1 MKRNNLVIGHVRM
14 FLVLKA
20 ELLHCCANA
29 DLRTMSILHGR
40 IFLLDDLQH
49 LGAVHRLHNLTFF
62 RLAETSHDDLRDV
75 LLLHKLLIQLLDADH
90 LFIVE
95 PIRRL
100 QLLQLLPVESCKG

>member
-1 MKRNNLVIGHVRM
+1 M

-29 DLRTMSILHGR
+29 DLRSMSVLHGG

-49 LGAVHRLHNLTFF
+49 LCAVHRLHDLALF
-62 RLAETSHDDLRDV
+62 RLAETGRDDLRDV

-95 PIRRL
+95 PIGCL
-100 QLLQLLPVESCKG
+100 QLL

>member
-1 MKRNNLVIGHVRM
+1 MKRSNLVVGHVRM
-14 FLVLKA
+14 FFVLKA
-20 ELLHCCANA
+20 ELLHRCANA
-29 DLRTMSILHGR
+29 DLRTMSALHRR

-49 LGAVHRLHNLTFF
+49 LRAVHRLHDLIFLWLT
-62 RLAETSHDDLRDV
+62 ETGRDDLRDV
-75 LLLHKLLIQLLDADH
+75 LLLHKLLIQLLDGDH

>member
-1 MKRNNLVIGHVRM
+1 MKRSNLVVGHVRM
-14 FLVLKA
+14 FFVLKA
-20 ELLHCCANA
+20 ELLHRCANA
-29 DLRTMSILHGR
+29 DLRTMSALHRR

-49 LGAVHRLHNLTFF
+49 LRAVHRLHDLVFLW
-62 RLAETSHDDLRDV
+62 LAETGRDDLRDV